1 MQHRIIVVEIRPGLP
16 AAEAHRHWRERHA
29 EVYALAPLLRGYVQ
43 NRPLEEEWPRL
54 GARSICSETWFD
66 DREAERES
74 FTSPYYLDVVMPD
87 EETFLER
94 ASAWA
99 GRLVAGTPGLPGR
112 ARYRVLAFGTDSLPG
127 ADADVLQVDRPTWV
141 GGDTAV
147 ASLWLADRERALEIA
162 RSTSVFAFAAEPAVV
177 VAPPPA

>member
-16 AAEAHRHWRERHA
+16 AGEAHRHWRERHA

-99 GRLVAGTPGLPGR
+99 GRLVAGAPGPPGR
-112 ARYRVLAFGTDSLPG
+112 ARYRVLAFGTDSLPDV
-127 ADADVLQVDRPTWV
+127 DADVLQVDRPTWV
-141 GGDTAV
+141 GGDAAV

-162 RSTSVFAFAAEPAVV
+162 RSASVFAFAAEPAVV
-177 VAPPPA
+177 VAPPSA